1 MIWILPKKAVILP
14 DKIPKKWK
22 NMARSIRFIA
32 PVESLSGN
40 LSGAQDLLYPTHD
53 NSAFESPEDAVNYA
67 RNYKPRY
74 VGTYRRKDGS
84 VSFQVKTRTA
94 VHMTA
99 AMINA
104 MAVMGGTGALIGAIL
119 LDSQKKA
126 ACNAQMVIENEQG
139 AGWKSLRQFL
149 DAKIRPELTAKSAT
163 IVVAILGGVFNNPWV
178 SGGTG
183 VNLQIS
189 TNSLIKFW
197 PYLATSPIT
206 FKVSGLKGIA
216 HANDTFGTLIA
227 STYNTLGLSAVSGGA
242 DDGFVKKGSQYVCY
256 DMEEGGEVTKIGCE
270 VGQQIDDNAV
280 FYLSDTPG
288 EHGG

>member
-1 MIWILPKKAVILP
+1 
-14 DKIPKKWK
+14 
-22 NMARSIRFIA
+22 MARSIRFIA

-40 LSGAQDLLYPTHD
+40 MSGAQELLYPTND

-104 MAVMGGTGALIGAIL
+104 MAVMGGSGAIIGAIL
-119 LDSQKKA
+119 RDSQKTA
-126 ACNAQMVIENEQG
+126 ACNAQMVVENDQG

-163 IVVAILGGVFNNPWV
+163 IVIAPVGGVFNNPWV
-178 SGGTG
+178 NGGTG
-183 VNLQIS
+183 VNLQLP
-189 TNSLIKFW
+189 NNVLIKFW
-197 PYLATSPIT
+197 PYLASSPIT
-206 FKVSGLKGIA
+206 FKVSSLKGVA
-216 HANDTFGTLIA
+216 HAHDTFGTLIA
-227 STYNTLGLSAVSGGA
+227 STYNTLELTAVSGGA
-242 DDGFVKKGSQYVCY
+242 DNGFIKKGSQYVCY

-270 VGQQIDDNAV
+270 VGQQIEDNSNY
-280 FYLSDTPG
+280 YLSDTPG

>member
-1 MIWILPKKAVILP
+1 
-14 DKIPKKWK
+14 
-22 NMARSIRFIA
+22 MARSIRFIA

-104 MAVMGGTGALIGAIL
+104 MAVMGGSGAIIGAIL
-119 LDSQKKA
+119 RDSQRTA

-149 DAKIRPELTAKSAT
+149 DAKIRPELTAKSAE
-163 IVVAILGGVFNNPWV
+163 IVVAPLGGVFNNPWV

-189 TNSLIKFW
+189 TNSLLKFW
-197 PYLATSPIT
+197 PYLATNPIT
-206 FKVSGLKGIA
+206 FKVSGLKGVA
-216 HANDTFGTLIA
+216 HANDTFTILIG
-227 STYNTLGLSAVSGGA
+227 STYNTLELTAVTGGQE
-242 DDGFVKKGSQYVCY
+242 DGFIKKGSRYVCF
-256 DMEEGGEVTKIGCE
+256 DVEDEGEVVKMNAE
-270 VGQQIDDNAV
+270 ASQQIEDGNV

-288 EHGG
+288 QRGG

>member
-1 MIWILPKKAVILP
+1 
-14 DKIPKKWK
+14 
-22 NMARSIRFIA
+22 MARSIRFIA

-94 VHMTA
+94 VHMTP
-99 AMINA
+99 AMVNA
-104 MAVMGGTGALIGAIL
+104 MAVMGGSGAIIGAIL
-119 LDSQKKA
+119 RDSQKTA

-163 IVVAILGGVFNNPWV
+163 IVVAILGGIFNNPWV
-178 SGGTG
+178 NGGTG
-183 VNLQIS
+183 VNLQLPM
-189 TNSLIKFW
+189 NVLVKFW
-197 PYLATSPIT
+197 SNLASHAVEFT
-206 FKVSGLKGIA
+206 VQGLKGIG
-216 HANDTFGTLIA
+216 HDDETFAQLIA
-227 STYNTLGLSAVSGGA
+227 SSHNNLDLSAVASGAQAGYM
-242 DDGFVKKGSQYVCY
+242 KKGNLYMVY
-256 DMEEGGEVTKIGCE
+256 EAEYEEEPVMWQATSSESPVDGKKY
-270 VGQQIDDNAV
+270 
-280 FYLSDTPG
+280 YLQDEPG
-288 EHGG
+288 FQPS